1 MKNVRKVVVL
11 LLAFSLLL
19 CEFGGRPV
27 KAATESEDE
36 YIDWVEEEE
45 PIEVDEDVLDS
56 WEEEEEAWDDDDVYD
71 EEEEDDDEGDDE
83 DDYYIDDTISV
94 NMDIK
99 ERWENHYNAEVTVT
113 NLTDE
118 TIDNWAVAFDYGDEI
133 EHIWNAQITAHEEN
147 SYTIKCLDWN
157 QDIPA
162 NGSVSFGITAK
173 HTGETGDILNE
184 YLINDTVEINEDNYS
199 VTYHESSAWPG
210 FVSGEIRV
218 ENKSDLRIEDWK
230 LEIATNLD
238 IQQIWNASIE
248 SEYTNDENEKVYLFK
263 NMGYNQN
270 IEARQTC
277 SFGFIA
283 KKSSGDVKVEAQ
295 ELLSVSTSGLDE
307 EEEDWE
313 TPEAVEGLTEDD
325 FLEYSD
331 YLDYIASQGGG
342 NMLRSRAKA
351 AKKTTEAVPKK
362 TIARKVSAV
371 YEVKGGKPKY
381 RKKAFQNFCMGKIK
395 GKDGTKYAY
404 GVVHCGKNAVMMKM
418 KLKEEKG
425 EKKVAKIIETM
436 RLKNCGHTQSLESF
450 VYKDGEK
457 EKEYFLLTGKTY
469 VLTKEEKK
477 KAQQAAKNSKKK
489 LSQILKNF
497 CTQVVCV
504 EFKDGATVDEEKC
517 GKLVGVAHSNKKK
530 KSFGRLNRVD
540 IGLKGEDRIVIWK
553 RRKEDQA
560 VQVSTYSFGS
570 KIKEKLV
577 QKKKISFAN
586 SKSLKYKTGFTMK
599 KDTTSYILPNS
610 TQSIDQGGD
619 NTIYIASGKQDDYEL
634 CIAECSADK
643 GVYRKKYTFKF
654 KKKTKKTIKEKSH
667 FPIQGKKEIEGMH
680 SKGDQLQFVI
690 ADSEAVE
697 VTAKKKKNEKSGK
710 KVTMKRQY
718 ICQIN
723 K

>member
-1 MKNVRKVVVL
+1 MKHVKKVIVL
-11 LLAFSLLL
+11 LLAFSVLICDL
-19 CEFGGRPV
+19 GGRPV
-27 KAATESEDE
+27 KAKAGSDDE

-71 EEEEDDDEGDDE
+71 EEEEDDDEGDDDE

-118 TIDNWAVAFDYGDEI
+118 TIDNWAVAFDYGDEV
-133 EHIWNAQITAHEEN
+133 EQIWNAQITAHEEN

-173 HTGETGDILNE
+173 FAGEAGDILNE

-210 FVSGEIRV
+210 YVSGEIRV

-248 SEYTNDENEKVYLFK
+248 SEYTNDDNEKVYLFK

-270 IEARQTC
+270 IAAKQTC

-283 KKSSGDVKVEAQ
+283 KKSPGDVKVEAQ
-295 ELLSVSTSGLDE
+295 DLFSVSTAEPGED
-307 EEEDWE
+307 EEDWE

-331 YLDYIASQGGG
+331 YLDYLESQGGG

-351 AKKTTEAVPKK
+351 AKKTEAVPKK
-362 TIARKVSAV
+362 TIPRKVSAV
-371 YEVKGGKPKY
+371 YEVKGEKTPY
-381 RKKAFQNFCMGKIK
+381 RKKAFQNFCMGKVK
-395 GKDGTKYAY
+395 GKNGEKYAY
-404 GVVHCGKNAVMMKM
+404 GVVHCGKNAVLMKM
-418 KLKEEKG
+418 QLEEEKG
-425 EKKVAKIIETM
+425 KKKVANIVGKMT
-436 RLKNCGHTQSLESF
+436 LKNFGHTQSLESF

-477 KAQQAAKNSKKK
+477 KAQQEAKKKKKK

-504 EFKDGATVDEEKC
+504 EYKGGSTVSEKNC
-517 GKLVGVAHSNKKK
+517 GKLVGVAYSNKKK
-530 KSFGRLNRVD
+530 QRFGRLNRVD

-560 VQVSTYSFGS
+560 VQVGTYSFGS
-570 KIKEKLV
+570 NIKEKLV
-577 QKKKISFAN
+577 QKKKISFAK
-586 SKSLKYKTGFTMK
+586 SKLLKYKTSFTMK
-599 KDTTSYILPNS
+599 KDTSNYILPKS
-610 TQSIDQGGD
+610 MQSIDQGGD
-619 NTIYIASGKQDDYEL
+619 NTIYIASGKQGDSEL

-654 KKKTKKTIKEKSH
+654 RKKKKKTIKEKTY

-680 SKGDQLQFVI
+680 SKGDQFQVVI
-690 ADSEAVE
+690 ADSKPVK
-697 VTAKKKKNEKSGK
+697 VKVQDGKKEK

-718 ICQIN
+718 ICVTD